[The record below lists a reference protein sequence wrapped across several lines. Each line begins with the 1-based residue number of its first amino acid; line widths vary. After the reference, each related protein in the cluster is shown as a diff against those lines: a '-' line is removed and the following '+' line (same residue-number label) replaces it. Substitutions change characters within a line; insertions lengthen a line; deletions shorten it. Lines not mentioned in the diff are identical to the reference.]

1 MWLRSKLH
9 SLGWVTDMSN
19 YPDGMTSA
27 HWAYL
32 DGEPDSQ
39 ESECECD
46 LAGTDYCT
54 CDSQEMTAE
63 DIALEGAGL

>member
-1 MWLRSKLH
+1 
-9 SLGWVTDMSN
+9 MSN

>member
-1 MWLRSKLH
+1 
-9 SLGWVTDMSN
+9 MSN

-27 HWAYL
+27 HWDYL
-32 DGEPDSQ
+32 DGEP
-39 ESECECD
+39 ECECD
-46 LAGTDYCT
+46 DDDCT

>member
-19 YPDGMTSA
+19 YPDGMTGA

-32 DGEPDSQ
+32 DGEP
-39 ESECECD
+39 ECECD
-46 LAGTDYCT
+46 EDDCT
-54 CDSQEMTAE
+54 CDRQELTAE
-63 DIALEGAGL
+63 DIALENAGL